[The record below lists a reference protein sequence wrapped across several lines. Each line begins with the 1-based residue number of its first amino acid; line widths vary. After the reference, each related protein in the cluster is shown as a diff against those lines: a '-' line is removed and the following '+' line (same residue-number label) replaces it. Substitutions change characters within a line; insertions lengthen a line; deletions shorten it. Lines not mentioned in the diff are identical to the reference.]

1 MGIHFVCHL
10 CSYAL
15 HVKDFQAGKRG
26 KCPNCN
32 GSFRIPFADAS
43 YSFPLEEG
51 PDNPAVMKIREA
63 FRKESQSKK
72 RSPSKTANLETKAS
86 DSVSITI
93 ESTPIVSSAPNGSSA
108 SASVS
113 QAEITMLTA
122 TDPKA
127 LENLKI
133 ETIEIPDV
141 LASAGDAK
149 WFVRPPS
156 GGQFGPASSALLMNW
171 ITESRVTA
179 DSFLWREGL
188 AQWQLASLLVPELF
202 SNQYPVPAMA
212 KSLNEILLTD
222 RSEAANT
229 KLDIRLDGL
238 PTIRS
243 GAVLKKRM
251 QKRRQQ
257 LTVVI
262 LLASVSLILLSILIF
277 VLVFQVG
284 KPPQTGPV
292 SSLSRCF
299 SDLLAWQDEFSFP
312 TD

>member
-32 GSFRIPFADAS
+32 GSFRIPSADAS
-43 YSFPLEEG
+43 YSFALDDG
-51 PDNPAVMKIREA
+51 PDNPSVMRVREA
-63 FRKESQSKK
+63 FQKESQSKK
-72 RSPSKTANLETKAS
+72 RSPSKNANLEIKAS

-93 ESTPIVSSAPNGSSA
+93 ESTPIGSSAPMGSTE

-113 QAEITMLTA
+113 QAERSVITE

-127 LENLKI
+127 SENSKSQLI
-133 ETIEIPDV
+133 EMPEV
-141 LASAGDAK
+141 LASAVDAK

-202 SNQYPVPAMA
+202 SSPHPVAAMA
-212 KSLNEILLTD
+212 MSLNEILSAD
-222 RSEAANT
+222 RSEAANI
-229 KLDIRLDGL
+229 KSDIRLDGQ

-257 LTVVI
+257 LTMVI

-284 KPPQTGPV
+284 KPPQTAPA
-292 SSLSRCF
+292 SSHARFFFDGHAL
-299 SDLLAWQDEFSFP
+299 EFFFP
-312 TD
+312 MD

>member
-26 KCPNCN
+26 KCPNCS

-43 YSFPLEEG
+43 YSFALEDG
-51 PDNPAVMKIREA
+51 PDNPSVMKVREA
-63 FRKESQSKK
+63 FQKESRSKKGSQSKD
-72 RSPSKTANLETKAS
+72 ANLEIKAS
-86 DSVSITI
+86 DSVAITL
-93 ESTPIVSSAPNGSSA
+93 ESTLNGSSTPNGSSA
-108 SASVS
+108 LNGSSERARVS
-113 QAEITMLTA
+113 QAESAVVTE

-127 LENLKI
+127 SENLTSESI
-133 ETIEIPDV
+133 EMPDV
-141 LASAGDAK
+141 LAIAVDAK

-156 GGQFGPASSALLMNW
+156 GGQFGPASSGLLMNW

-202 SNQYPVPAMA
+202 SSLHPVPVMA
-212 KSLNEILLTD
+212 TSLNEILSAD
-222 RSEAANT
+222 RSDAGNI
-229 KLDIRLDGL
+229 KSDIRLDGQ

-243 GAVLKKRM
+243 GVVLKKRM
-251 QKRRQQ
+251 QRRRQQ
-257 LTVVI
+257 LTMVI
-262 LLASVSLILLSILIF
+262 LLASVSLILLSLLIF
-277 VLVFQVG
+277 VLVFQVA

-292 SSLSRCF
+292 SLHSRCF
-299 SDLLAWQDEFSFP
+299 SDGHA
-312 TD
+312 

>member
-43 YSFPLEEG
+43 YSFALEDG
-51 PDNPAVMKIREA
+51 PDNPSVMRVREA
-63 FRKESQSKK
+63 FQKESQSKK
-72 RSPSKTANLETKAS
+72 RSPSKNANLELKAS
-86 DSVSITI
+86 DSVSITL
-93 ESTPIVSSAPNGSSA
+93 ESTPIGSSAPIDSREI
-108 SASVS
+108 ASVS
-113 QAEITMLTA
+113 QAQSAVLTEN
-122 TDPKA
+122 DPKA
-127 LENLKI
+127 SENPKSESI
-133 ETIEIPDV
+133 EMPDV
-141 LASAGDAK
+141 LAIAVDAK

-202 SNQYPVPAMA
+202 SSLHPVPAMA
-212 KSLNEILLTD
+212 TSPNEILSAD
-222 RSEAANT
+222 RSDAANT
-229 KLDIRLDGL
+229 KSDIRLDGQ

-257 LTVVI
+257 LTMVI

-284 KPPQTGPV
+284 KLPQ
-292 SSLSRCF
+292 
-299 SDLLAWQDEFSFP
+299 
-312 TD
+312 

>member
-32 GSFRIPFADAS
+32 GSFRIPSADAS
-43 YSFPLEEG
+43 YSFALDDG
-51 PDNPAVMKIREA
+51 PENPSVMRVREA
-63 FRKESQSKK
+63 FQKESQSKK
-72 RSPSKTANLETKAS
+72 RSPSKNANLEIKAS

-93 ESTPIVSSAPNGSSA
+93 ESTPMGSSAPMGSTE

-113 QAEITMLTA
+113 QAERSVITE

-127 LENLKI
+127 SENSKSQLIKMP
-133 ETIEIPDV
+133 EV
-141 LASAGDAK
+141 LASAVDAK

-202 SNQYPVPAMA
+202 SSPHPVAAMA
-212 KSLNEILLTD
+212 MSLNEILSAD
-222 RSEAANT
+222 RSEAANI
-229 KLDIRLDGL
+229 KSDIRLDGQ

-257 LTVVI
+257 LTMVI

-284 KPPQTGPV
+284 KPPQAAPA
-292 SSLSRCF
+292 SSHARFFFDGHAL
-299 SDLLAWQDEFSFP
+299 EFFFP
-312 TD
+312 MD

>member
-26 KCPNCN
+26 KCPNCS

-43 YSFPLEEG
+43 YSFALEDG
-51 PDNPAVMKIREA
+51 QDNPSVMKVRQA
-63 FRKESQSKK
+63 FQKERQSKK
-72 RSPSKTANLETKAS
+72 RSQSKDANLEITAS
-86 DSVSITI
+86 DSVSITL
-93 ESTPIVSSAPNGSSA
+93 ESTPIGSGAAIGSSAPNGSNE

-113 QAEITMLTA
+113 LAESGVLTE
-122 TDPKA
+122 TDPKDS
-127 LENLKI
+127 ENLKG
-133 ETIEIPDV
+133 ESFEMPEV
-141 LASAGDAK
+141 LASAVDAK

-202 SNQYPVPAMA
+202 SSLHSVPAMA
-212 KSLNEILLTD
+212 MSLNEILSSD
-222 RSEAANT
+222 RSEAANA
-229 KLDIRLDGL
+229 KSDIRLDGK

-257 LTVVI
+257 LTMVI

-277 VLVFQVG
+277 VLVFQVA

-292 SSLSRCF
+292 SLHSRCF
-299 SDLLAWQDEFSFP
+299 SDGHA
-312 TD
+312 

>member
-43 YSFPLEEG
+43 YSFALEDG
-51 PDNPAVMKIREA
+51 PDNPSVMKVREA
-63 FRKESQSKK
+63 FQKESQSKK
-72 RSPSKTANLETKAS
+72 NSPSKTADLEMKPS

-93 ESTPIVSSAPNGSSA
+93 ESTSMGSNAVNGSSA

-113 QAEITMLTA
+113 QAESAVLTE

-127 LENLKI
+127 LENLKS
-133 ETIEIPDV
+133 ETIEMPDV
-141 LASAGDAK
+141 LASAVDAK

-188 AQWQLASLLVPELF
+188 AQWQIASQLVPELF
-202 SNQYPVPAMA
+202 SSQLPVPAMA
-212 KSLNEILLTD
+212 TSLNAILSAD

-229 KLDIRLDGL
+229 KLEMQLDAQ

-243 GAVLKKRM
+243 AAVLKKRM

-257 LTVVI
+257 LTMVI
-262 LLASVSLILLSILIF
+262 VLASVSLILLSILIF

-284 KPPQTGPV
+284 KSSQTGPV
-292 SSLSRCF
+292 SSYPGCTLALQVWLSAPQ
-299 SDLLAWQDEFSFP
+299 LNA
-312 TD
+312 